1 MLRNR
6 FQKEMDAL
14 NLELTQMA
22 ALIEKII
29 SDGTKA
35 LMSQDMAL
43 CEQVI
48 SYRDE
53 VKTARAEIE
62 SKALKIILV
71 QQPVAGDLRKISTA
85 LKMITDL
92 ERIASQARDI
102 CEIILFLGV
111 ENYQVYQAPEQA
123 LDMPSCDGLP
133 QQAAG
138 LEPGHRQKN
147 ALASKHSSSSFQ
159 IKLEILPQMGELT
172 RQMVF
177 DCVNSFVKQD
187 LELADKTIEKD
198 NQLDALFDNLR
209 KKMIKLIKEKP
220 SFADQAIYL
229 LMIGKYLEKIG
240 DHAEN
245 IAQWVIFAK
254 TGERK
259 SVKIL

>member
-1 MLRNR
+1 M
-6 FQKEMDAL
+6 EAL

-35 LMSQDMAL
+35 LINQDKSL

-48 SYRDE
+48 SHRDE
-53 VKTARAEIE
+53 VKIARAEIE
-62 SKALKIILV
+62 SKALKIILM

-102 CEIILFLGV
+102 CEIVLFLCG
-111 ENYQVYQAPEQA
+111 ENYQVIQTPEQA
-123 LDMPSCDGLP
+123 LDTPSYDGVIDSK
-133 QQAAG
+133 AAEFESG
-138 LEPGHRQKN
+138 LRQKN
-147 ALASKHSSSSFQ
+147 ALASKHFSSSFQ
-159 IKLEILPQMGELT
+159 INLEILPQMGDKA

-187 LELADKTIEKD
+187 LELAEKTIEDD
-198 NQLDALFDNLR
+198 NQLDALFDKLR

-245 IAQWVIFAK
+245 IAQWVIYSK
-254 TGERK
+254 TGK
-259 SVKIL
+259 HKNIKII